1 MAHPL
6 PPLLTPILFYQAML
20 PNLPEMV
27 SDEESQKTARKSALL
42 VARLRDGSFRADVL
56 VNLDENGSGYTS
68 KNMFENC
75 KSDIE
80 FVQVQICWQSCLN
93 A

>member
-1 MAHPL
+1 MLPTPCPPIDPL
-6 PPLLTPILFYQAML
+6 IISQALL

-42 VARLRDGSFRADVL
+42 VARLRDGTFRADVL

-80 FVQVQICWQSCLN
+80 FVQV
-93 A
+93 